1 MARALRKTLI
11 GAAVLLALGL
21 AWYLTRPEPPATA
34 PALKHSYS
42 RALKQAHAGQ
52 PGAARVLYQQLARTD
67 LSAARRARLYAELPN
82 YPSGRALEFAR
93 ADLRHD
99 SQLVRNAAI
108 DAVVG
113 LVSASERVS
122 LLGPLLE
129 DGEPDTRFHVART
142 LLNLTPEQLGAYFT
156 PLQATLDEYVKV
168 LEQAHDS
175 APDQARLAD
184 IYIHDGDYQQAELAI
199 RRVLAGSP
207 GDLDALVTLAGILD
221 KRGKPDEARE
231 TLAGPLNEHPDSAF
245 LQHELG
251 QWLLAHDQGEF
262 ALLAL
267 ARAVELEPDT
277 ASYRYDLAVALHA
290 LDQTPAA
297 QQQLDELVRRHPA
310 NRRARVLLI
319 QYWKETGQLQNV
331 QVLLAELEQQNAD
344 DPALQQ
350 GL

>member
-1 MARALRKTLI
+1 MARALRKTL
-11 GAAVLLALGL
+11 GSAAFLLALGL
-21 AWYLTRPEPPATA
+21 VWYFTRPEPPATA

-42 RALKQAHAGQ
+42 RALKAAHEGQ

-67 LSAARRARLYAELPN
+67 LSATRRARLYADLPN
-82 YPSGRALEFAR
+82 YPSARALQLAL
-93 ADLRHD
+93 ADLKHD
-99 SQLVRNAAI
+99 NLLVRNAAI

-113 LVSASERVS
+113 LVSAKERAS

-129 DGEPDTRFHVART
+129 DQTPDIRFHAART
-142 LLNLTPEQLGAYFT
+142 LLNLTSAQLGAYST

-175 APDQARLAD
+175 PVDQARLAD
-184 IYIHDGDYQQAELAI
+184 IYMQDGDYQQAELAI
-199 RRVLAGSP
+199 RRVLASSP
-207 GDLDALVTLAGILD
+207 GELDALVTLASILD
-221 KRGKPDEARE
+221 KQGKPDEARD
-231 TLAGPLNEHPDSAF
+231 TLAGPLNAHPDSAF

-251 QWLLAHDQGEF
+251 RWLLAHDQDEF

-267 ARAVELEPDT
+267 ARAVELEPDK
-277 ASYRYDLAVALHA
+277 ASYRYDLAVALHS

-310 NRRARVLLI
+310 NRQARVLLI

-331 QVLLAELEQQNAD
+331 QVLLAELEQQNPD